1 MDRGGCPQWAAP
13 LVLTTLLL
21 SVPLRIFESA
31 NPNRTM
37 NKEQLQQLVEF
48 REKVRELRGYL

>member
-1 MDRGGCPQWAAP
+1 MGGPSC
-13 LVLTTLLL
+13 TDDLLL